1 MNKPVESAD
10 DDDINKTKD
19 DGKEGTKE
27 ENINDGKEEGEE
39 EDIVEKARREA
50 QMKKQVMINAE
61 EQQVMNRG
69 AVALPP
75 HLQHLFI
82 QADLNRKVDVL
93 RRAVHAMDV
102 QRCLIFVN
110 F

>member
-1 MNKPVESAD
+1 
-10 DDDINKTKD
+10 
-19 DGKEGTKE
+19 
-27 ENINDGKEEGEE
+27 
-39 EDIVEKARREA
+39 
-50 QMKKQVMINAE
+50 MKKQVMINAE